1 MFNAELIVT
10 GARPPGAALGVLRTH
25 TGVAQRLKFSEG
37 ILQSHGRALRRSG
50 RRFGLRRLG
59 IRRLLG
65 CHFLCHGYLRP
76 MMAAQMMETDSDRHH
91 PPEWARVTFIT
102 RNSPTAHFGRVH
114 VLRVLV
120 TDDPA

>member
-10 GARPPGAALGVLRTH
+10 GAWPPGAALGVLRTH
-25 TGVAQRLKFSEG
+25 TRVAQRLKFSEG
-37 ILQSHGRALRRSG
+37 FLQSHGRALRRSG
-50 RRFGLRRLG
+50 CRFGLRWLG

-76 MMAAQMMETDSDRHH
+76 MMAAHMMER
-91 PPEWARVTFIT
+91 EGQR
-102 RNSPTAHFGRVH
+102 PTQGS